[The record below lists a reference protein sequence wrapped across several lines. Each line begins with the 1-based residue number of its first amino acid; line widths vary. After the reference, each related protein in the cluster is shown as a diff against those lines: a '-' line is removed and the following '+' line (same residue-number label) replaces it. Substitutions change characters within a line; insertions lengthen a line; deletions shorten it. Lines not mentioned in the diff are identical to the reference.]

1 MFNAT
6 LTLPGI
12 AGFILTI
19 GAAVDANVL
28 INERIRE
35 EIRRG
40 RRLIDAVETGYRE
53 AFRAIFDANVTHV
66 ISAVDHGL
74 FRLRPGARFR
84 RRPADRRRHF
94 GVHRGLFHPH
104 AGGAVDPPRPARANC
119 TSEADAMKLL
129 KLVPDHTNLDF
140 MRWRNLALVL
150 STLRRSRRSPTPSIA
165 GSTSASISS
174 AARWCAPNSRSR
186 SRSRTCAARVGRL
199 GVGEAS
205 IQALGNDR
213 TYQIRLPK
221 PAGPETA
228 ANQRGV
234 EIARRD
240 SAAISRAP
248 GSMPANRCRARS
260 ARNWPSD
267 SAKAIIFAMLGIA
280 IYIWF
285 RFEWQFGVGAL
296 LTLAHDVA
304 MTLGF
309 FAFTQLQVDLNV
321 VAAFLTIV
329 GYSLNDT
336 VVIYDRIRENL
347 RKYRKMA
354 ILPLLNL
361 SLNETLA
368 RTVVTSLT
376 VLIALGVLMLIGP
389 EVIFGLAIAIFL
401 GVLIGTYSSIYISA
415 PVLVWLGRHARQL
428 PPGRR
433 EGRRMRRE
441 AQPA

>member
-1 MFNAT
+1 
-6 LTLPGI
+6 
-12 AGFILTI
+12 
-19 GAAVDANVL
+19 
-28 INERIRE
+28 
-35 EIRRG
+35 
-40 RRLIDAVETGYRE
+40 
-53 AFRAIFDANVTHV
+53 
-66 ISAVDHGL
+66 
-74 FRLRPGARFR
+74 
-84 RRPADRRRHF
+84 
-94 GVHRGLFHPH
+94 
-104 AGGAVDPPRPARANC
+104 
-119 TSEADAMKLL
+119 MKLL
-129 KLVPDHTNLDF
+129 KLVPDHTNVDF
-140 MRWRNLALVL
+140 MRWRNWALVL
-150 STLRRSRRSPTPSIA
+150 SLIATVASLAFTAYRGLNLGIDFVGGQVVRAEFAQPVHIEDLRARIA
-165 GSTSASISS
+165 Q
-174 AARWCAPNSRSR
+174 
-186 SRSRTCAARVGRL
+186 L

-205 IQALGNDR
+205 IQALGNER

-221 PAGPETA
+221 PTGP
-228 ANQRGV
+228 
-234 EIARRD
+234 D
-240 SAAISRAP
+240 SASNLVVSKLRSAIPQAYP
-248 GSMPANRCRARS
+248 GSRVDAGESVSGKVSEELAS
-260 ARNWPSD
+260 EG
-267 SAKAIIFAMLGIA
+267 AKAIIFAMIGIA

-309 FAFTQLQVDLNV
+309 FAFTRLQVDLNV

-401 GVLIGTYSSIYISA
+401 GVLIGTYSSIYIST
-415 PVLVWLGRHARQL
+415 PVLVWLGVQPHSFL
-428 PPGRR
+428 KTGDKEEEP
-433 EGRRMRRE
+433 E